1 MHVIATAIL
10 VTMVLGLIIYGI
22 EKSLKTKKGWD
33 E

>member
-22 EKSLKTKKGWD
+22 EKTLNKKGWD
-33 E
+33 EE

>member
-10 VTMVLGLIIYGI
+10 VTMVLGLIVYGI
-22 EKSLKTKKGWD
+22 EKILNKKGWD